1 MLEVKQYKLSVKRI
15 LHFMSQMTLE
25 SGTSP
30 ITFTV
35 TVSLVILLYFHL
47 KRLIVF
53 FLSINHYSEPRI
65 EAVFVYNV
73 EFGEVFDTVYI

>member
-1 MLEVKQYKLSVKRI
+1 MLQVKQYKMSVKRI

-35 TVSLVILLYFHL
+35 YLLL
-47 KRLIVF
+47 MQQ
-53 FLSINHYSEPRI
+53 
-65 EAVFVYNV
+65 
-73 EFGEVFDTVYI
+73 

>member
-35 TVSLVILLYFHL
+35 YVRYGSMLNHFYSYSIFSYSTVFS
-47 KRLIVF
+47 
-53 FLSINHYSEPRI
+53 S
-65 EAVFVYNV
+65 
-73 EFGEVFDTVYI
+73 